1 MAGAVRVLDLHVL
14 AARVAQPLEQVTVS
28 ATNPK
33 ISAQPPTTSPA
44 TRSVIAIATSSGR
57 NEGGG
62 MWTPAGGVPS
72 GAWRGPGGRGAP
84 AARPLPPV
92 VTSAVD
98 ADGMW
103 S

>member
-1 MAGAVRVLDLHVL
+1 M
-14 AARVAQPLEQVTVS
+14 S
-28 ATNPK
+28 ATNPR

-44 TRSVIAIATSSGR
+44 TSRVIAIATSSGR

-72 GAWRGPGGRGAP
+72 GARRAPGGRGAP
-84 AARPLPPV
+84 AVRPLPPV
-92 VTSAVD
+92 VTSAVE